1 MGGFLRAVLRAAL
14 ARSAAIFMRKSHQA
28 GGASSRQFKSLSGR
42 MARFQHTV
50 FENEHPLGDAPPL
63 AVPTLNIQLRCGR
76 TRRRINLCVGMIIR
90 KNRSNRLA
98 EACVHRAA
106 ADGAVVEEVP
116 SARRRSHHCR
126 CRNTHFCV
134 GPLQT

>member
-1 MGGFLRAVLRAAL
+1 
-14 ARSAAIFMRKSHQA
+14 
-28 GGASSRQFKSLSGR
+28 
-42 MARFQHTV
+42 MARFQYTV

-76 TRRRINLCVGMIIR
+76 KRGRIGLCVGMIIWR
-90 KNRSNRLA
+90 NQLNRLA

-106 ADGAVVEEVP
+106 ADGAVVEEAP
-116 SARRRSHHCR
+116 SARRKSHHCR

-134 GPLQT
+134 GPLKPNFPYQKFPWRMCGSKMKAPLFLVSKRDLDSKTDLFLECPK